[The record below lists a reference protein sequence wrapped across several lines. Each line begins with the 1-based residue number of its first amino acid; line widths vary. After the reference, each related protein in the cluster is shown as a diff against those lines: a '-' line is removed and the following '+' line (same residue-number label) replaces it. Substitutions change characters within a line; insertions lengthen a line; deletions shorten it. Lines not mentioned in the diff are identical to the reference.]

1 MLGAATRVGTGNGSS
16 RRGRAAFAAVAFL
29 VLSMALSTS
38 SSVAGGSATP
48 VTVLVSR
55 AAGDGHGGDGNS
67 LNPSISA
74 DGRYVAFASRARNL
88 APGASGRQLEVY
100 VRDLAAKTTT
110 LVSRANGVNGA
121 AADGDSA
128 DPTISADGRF
138 VAFRSFAENLS
149 PEDVAANDV
158 FVRDLATGTTTLVS
172 RASGP
177 AGAAADGESSE
188 PAISA
193 DGRHVAFVSQ
203 ANNLSPEDA
212 HGNTDDIF
220 VRDLETGVTELISRA
235 SGPTG
240 AAGSDVSFEPSISG
254 DGRYVA
260 FYSRAPLTADDFDEP
275 DFPGDIFFRDR
286 AASTTTLV
294 SRATGVAG
302 KPSDVESQAP
312 AISADG
318 LHVAFESDAKL
329 TGQKGYGRNVFVR
342 DLAAA
347 TTKLVTVGEKQMAG
361 NPQRNP
367 SISADGRYIAFQT
380 GGNGL
385 TAVDAANRVDVFVRD
400 MQRGLT
406 IDASRASG
414 TLGVPGDGPSFDPS
428 ISADGS
434 FVAFDSRAT
443 NLSGSDQDG
452 FSDVFRRQPVYA
464 KEQPLPKCAGR
475 TATII
480 GTGGK
485 DTLTGTK
492 RSDVILGLGGD
503 DRIRGLT
510 GADTICAGP
519 GRDVVDAGPNGGH
532 GGADL
537 VLGGPGADHL
547 TLGPEL
553 GTLKG
558 QGGNDLLIGSKGGD
572 ALYGGAGDDILRG
585 GPNPTYNSDFLYG
598 GPGNDVLFGG
608 PGPDDLHGGP
618 GHNRLIPG

>member
-1 MLGAATRVGTGNGSS
+1 MAV
-16 RRGRAAFAAVAFL
+16 VAFV
-29 VLSMALSTS
+29 VLSIALSTFS
-38 SSVAGGSATP
+38 SAAGDSAAR
-48 VTVLVSR
+48 VTLLVSR
-55 AAGDGHGGDGNS
+55 AGGEGHGGDGNS
-67 LNPSISA
+67 LSPSISGDGRYVAFSSRARNLDPAATSGGLEVYVRDLLARRTTLVSRASGANGAAADGYSAEATISA
-74 DGRYVAFASRARNL
+74 DGRYVAFR
-88 APGASGRQLEVY
+88 SG
-100 VRDLAAKTTT
+100 
-110 LVSRANGVNGA
+110 
-121 AADGDSA
+121 
-128 DPTISADGRF
+128 
-138 VAFRSFAENLS
+138 AENLS
-149 PEDVAANDV
+149 SEDVAFNDV
-158 FVRDLATGTTTLVS
+158 FVRDLETGTTTLVS
-172 RASGP
+172 RASGA
-177 AGAAADGESSE
+177 AGAAADGESSD
-188 PAISA
+188 PSISA

-203 ANNLSPEDA
+203 ANDLSAEDT
-212 HGNTDDIF
+212 HGNTDVF

-240 AAGSDVSFEPSISG
+240 TVGSDFSSEPSISG

-260 FYSRAPLTADDFDEP
+260 FSSRSPLAPDDFDAP
-275 DFPGDIFFRDR
+275 NFPEDIFVRDR
-286 AASTTTLV
+286 GASTTTLV
-294 SRATGVAG
+294 SRASGAAG
-302 KPSDVESQAP
+302 APSDVESQEP

-329 TGQKGYGRNVFVR
+329 TGQRGYGPNVFVR
-342 DLAAA
+342 NLAAA
-347 TTKLVTVGEKQMAG
+347 TTMLVTVGDEPRAG

-406 IDASRASG
+406 VDASRASG
-414 TLGVPGDGPSFDPS
+414 TLGVPGDGPSFNPS
-428 ISADGS
+428 ISTDGRY
-434 FVAFDSRAT
+434 VAFDSRAT

-464 KEQPLPKCAGR
+464 REQPLPKCAGR

-480 GTGGK
+480 GTRGK
-485 DTLTGTK
+485 DSLTGTK
-492 RSDVILGLGGD
+492 RSDVILGLGGE

-510 GADTICAGP
+510 GADAICSGP

-558 QGGNDLLIGSKGGD
+558 QGGNDVLVGSKGGD
-572 ALYGGAGDDILRG
+572 TLYGGAGNDILRG
-585 GPNPTYNSDFLYG
+585 GPNPTYNSDFLFG

-608 PGPDDLHGGP
+608 PGPDDLNGGP